1 MDRGLTQRTL
11 AERLGC
17 RDQTEAAWE
26 RNESEPLS
34 RRWPAIEG
42 VLGPMLLCD
51 RQDLPSRIR
60 AARLRLGMTQE
71 ELARRARLDVR
82 TIRNVERGIYRP
94 FRTTKEKLD
103 AVLGSDPRST

>member
-1 MDRGLTQRTL
+1 M
-11 AERLGC
+11 
-17 RDQTEAAWE
+17 AAWE

-34 RRWPAIEG
+34 RRWPAIEV
-42 VLGPMLLCD
+42 VLGPD

-94 FRTTKEKLD
+94 CRTTKEKLD